1 MGIYDIFVIA
11 LALSLD
17 AFGVMLCISINEEI
31 KLKNKL
37 SFAISFAFF
46 QFLFAFIGGYGG
58 FLFTRYIMSMPKII
72 GGFIISLVGV
82 LMIKEGFQKKQE
94 CIFCRKSMYCIL
106 GISVSID
113 ALVVGFTTLNFIN
126 NLIILMQMT
135 LIIGVV
141 TLFMCV
147 IGITI
152 SKYIK
157 KIAIISEYADYIG
170 GFILI
175 LFGIKMILF

>member
-1 MGIYDIFVIA
+1 MYDIFVIA

-31 KLKNKL
+31 KLGNKL
-37 SFAISFAFF
+37 SFAVSFAFF

-82 LMIKEGFQKKQE
+82 LMVKEGFQKKEE
-94 CIFCRKSMYCIL
+94 CIFLRKSMYLIL

-113 ALVVGFTTLNFIN
+113 ALVVGFTTLNFIDSS
-126 NLIILMQMT
+126 IILMQMT
-135 LIIGVV
+135 LIIGMI
-141 TLFMCV
+141 TLFMC
-147 IGITI
+147 IMGITI

-157 KIAIISEYADYIG
+157 KISIISKYADYIG
-170 GFILI
+170 GVILI
-175 LFGIKMILF
+175 LFGIKMMFF